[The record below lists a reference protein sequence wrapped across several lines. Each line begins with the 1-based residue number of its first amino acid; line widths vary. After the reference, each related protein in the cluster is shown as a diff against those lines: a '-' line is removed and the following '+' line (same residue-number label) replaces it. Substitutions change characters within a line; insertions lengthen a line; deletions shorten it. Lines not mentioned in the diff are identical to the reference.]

1 MNNIT
6 LTVYSLSQWTLLSR
20 IAGLLQG
27 DERFSVDL
35 VYFGSN
41 DSVSQRLSTD
51 ATKIGARYADFSK
64 REVLASGHVA
74 LFAQRDADLDVLI
87 PRSHPYRALL
97 RSQKRAA
104 HQILDEMQTD
114 LLIVVEDGPGGNA
127 SLIAVAKLR
136 GIPILVIPYGIGESK
151 DYDVFLADKHREGNL
166 NFLPSDPQGDFI
178 RNQAPHWVRPT
189 EYGEVLLFPADFV
202 LARLAEGLDL
212 PRPWAVQ
219 GGHADWIAVEST
231 KMHEHYVREGIPE
244 QKLIDLGT
252 LYCDVVSNVLV
263 ARPECQE
270 AFEAGDKIHAG
281 HTSILIALPPS
292 YHDTRG
298 HLCEFATYQAMCFA
312 VVGYCCGLPNTRVTV
327 SVHPNTLP
335 AHVES
340 LRAAG
345 AKISEEWIVELIPQ
359 HDIFLTD
366 FSSTI
371 RWAIAAR
378 KPTINYDIYQFRL
391 NTYRDAA
398 TVFSSTS
405 FEDICG
411 GLKKLVSDDTEYR
424 RRYAELKLISGSWG
438 QLDGR
443 SYDRLA
449 NFLHDLHK
457 EKTPL

>member
-6 LTVYSLSQWTLLSR
+6 LAVYSLSQWSLLSR
-20 IAGLLQG
+20 IAGKLQG
-27 DERFSVDL
+27 DKRFSVDL

-41 DSVSQRLSTD
+41 DSVSQRLSAD
-51 ATKIGARYADFSK
+51 ATKIGARYADYTK
-64 REVLASGHVA
+64 REDTASGHVA
-74 LFAQRDADLDVLI
+74 LFAKRDAVLDMLI
-87 PRSHPYRALL
+87 PLSHPYRALL
-97 RSQKRAA
+97 RRQKRAA
-104 HQILDEMQTD
+104 HQVLSEMRTD
-114 LLIVVEDGPGGNA
+114 LLVVVEDGPGGNA
-127 SLIAVAKLR
+127 SLIAEAKAR
-136 GIPILVIPYGIGESK
+136 GIPVLVIPYGIGESK

-202 LARLAEGLDL
+202 LARLVEGLDL

-219 GGHADWIAVEST
+219 GGYADWIAVESM
-231 KMHEHYVREGIPE
+231 KMHEHYIREGIPE
-244 QKLIDLGT
+244 QKLVDLGT
-252 LYCDVVSNVLV
+252 LYCDVVSNVLD
-263 ARPECQE
+263 ARPECQQ
-270 AFEAGDKIHAG
+270 AFETGNKIHAG
-281 HTSILIALPPS
+281 RTSILIALPPS

-298 HLCEFATYQAMCFA
+298 HLCEFATYEAMCFA
-312 VVGYCCGLPNTRVTV
+312 VVDYCCSLPNTQVTV

-335 AHVES
+335 PHVES
-340 LRAAG
+340 LRATG
-345 AKISEEWIVELIPQ
+345 AKIAEEWIVELIPQ

-371 RWAIAAR
+371 RWAVAAR

-391 NTYRDAA
+391 NTYRDASA
-398 TVFSSTS
+398 VFSSTT
-405 FEDICG
+405 FDDMCA

-424 RRYAELKLISGSWG
+424 QICAELKQISGSWG

-449 NFLHDLHK
+449 SFIDGLHK
-457 EKTPL
+457 GKMSV